1 MLTAG
6 RTKRAPQAPWDDKS
20 IPIVSCSSETNKG
33 QPVTL
38 TQLHLFPFDWWKESK
53 TLHSKCAIYFPPQ
66 NQMLTHM
73 PICFFFVFF
82 FTNTTI
88 RHNTLL
94 RSETSYC
101 NVISASAFLIQP
113 EWIFGW
119 FKKVFGKFG
128 YNGGE
133 KLGHGGTRST
143 LRVSQFTFQQQPQVE
158 LLETRQAVFF
168 LFFFFL
174 YFYHPKTEA
183 AEASLRSYKWSSHQ
197 SPSPHWTF
205 PCAVHQSVD
214 ADWHRAVKHLLSL
227 LLLSAVSLL
236 DPLLLVGSLWE
247 WTVWASAK

>member
-66 NQMLTHM
+66 NQILTHM
-73 PICFFFVFF
+73 PICFFFVF

-119 FKKVFGKFG
+119 FKRSLANLDTMEGKNWDTAVHAVPSVFHNSHSNSSLKSSSS
-128 YNGGE
+128 
-133 KLGHGGTRST
+133 KLDR
-143 LRVSQFTFQQQPQVE
+143 
-158 LLETRQAVFF
+158 
-168 LFFFFL
+168 LFFFFFFL
-174 YFYHPKTEA
+174 PLFLSSKDRGSRGFSEILQVIQPPI
-183 AEASLRSYKWSSHQ
+183 SLAPLNFSLCCTSKCRRRLTQSSQ
-197 SPSPHWTF
+197 TFTIAPST
-205 PCAVHQSVD
+205 
-214 ADWHRAVKHLLSL
+214 
-227 LLLSAVSLL
+227 
-236 DPLLLVGSLWE
+236 
-247 WTVWASAK
+247 

>member
-66 NQMLTHM
+66 NQILTHM
-73 PICFFFVFF
+73 PICFFLFF

-119 FKKVFGKFG
+119 FKRSLANLDTMEGKNWDTAVHAVPSVFHNSHSNCSLKSSSS
-128 YNGGE
+128 
-133 KLGHGGTRST
+133 KLDR
-143 LRVSQFTFQQQPQVE
+143 
-158 LLETRQAVFF
+158 
-168 LFFFFL
+168 LFFFCFFSFL

>member
-1 MLTAG
+1 MLSIFRFLTAG
-6 RTKRAPQAPWDDKS
+6 RTKRAPRAPWDDKS

-119 FKKVFGKFG
+119 FKRSLANLDTMEGKNWDTAVHAVPSVFHNSHSNCSLKSSSS
-128 YNGGE
+128 
-133 KLGHGGTRST
+133 KLDR
-143 LRVSQFTFQQQPQVE
+143 LF
-158 LLETRQAVFF
+158 FF
-168 LFFFFL
+168 LFFFLPLFL
-174 YFYHPKTEA
+174 SSKDRGSRGFSEILQVIQPPI
-183 AEASLRSYKWSSHQ
+183 SLAPLNFSLCCTSKCRRRLTQSSQ
-197 SPSPHWTF
+197 TFTIAPST
-205 PCAVHQSVD
+205 
-214 ADWHRAVKHLLSL
+214 
-227 LLLSAVSLL
+227 
-236 DPLLLVGSLWE
+236 
-247 WTVWASAK
+247 

>member
-1 MLTAG
+1 MLSIFRFLTAG

-73 PICFFFVFF
+73 PICFFFFFF

-119 FKKVFGKFG
+119 FKRSLANLDTMEGKNWDTAVHAVPSVFHNSHSNSSLKSSSS
-128 YNGGE
+128 
-133 KLGHGGTRST
+133 KLDR
-143 LRVSQFTFQQQPQVE
+143 LF
-158 LLETRQAVFF
+158 FF
-168 LFFFFL
+168 LFFFLPLFL
-174 YFYHPKTEA
+174 SSKDRGSRGFSEILQVIQPPI
-183 AEASLRSYKWSSHQ
+183 SLAPLNFSLCCTSKCRRRLTQSSQ
-197 SPSPHWTF
+197 TFTIAPST
-205 PCAVHQSVD
+205 
-214 ADWHRAVKHLLSL
+214 
-227 LLLSAVSLL
+227 
-236 DPLLLVGSLWE
+236 
-247 WTVWASAK
+247 

>member
-1 MLTAG
+1 MLSIFRFLTAG
-6 RTKRAPQAPWDDKS
+6 RTKRAPRAPWDDKS

-53 TLHSKCAIYFPPQ
+53 TLHSKCAIYIPPQ

-73 PICFFFVFF
+73 PICFFLFF

-119 FKKVFGKFG
+119 FKRSLANLDTMEGKNWDTAVHAVPSVFHNSHSNSSLKSSSS
-128 YNGGE
+128 
-133 KLGHGGTRST
+133 KLDR
-143 LRVSQFTFQQQPQVE
+143 L
-158 LLETRQAVFF
+158 FF
-168 LFFFFL
+168 WFFFL
-174 YFYHPKTEA
+174 PLFLSSKDRGSRGFSEILQVIQPPI
-183 AEASLRSYKWSSHQ
+183 SLAPLNFSLCCTSKCRRRLTQSSQ
-197 SPSPHWTF
+197 TFTIAPST
-205 PCAVHQSVD
+205 
-214 ADWHRAVKHLLSL
+214 
-227 LLLSAVSLL
+227 
-236 DPLLLVGSLWE
+236 
-247 WTVWASAK
+247 

>member
-1 MLTAG
+1 MLSIFRFLTAG

-20 IPIVSCSSETNKG
+20 IRIVSCSSETNKG

-38 TQLHLFPFDWWKESK
+38 TQLHLFPFNWWKESK

-73 PICFFFVFF
+73 PICFFFFVF

-119 FKKVFGKFG
+119 FKRSLANLDTMEGKNWDTAVHAVPSVFHNSHSNSSLKSSSS
-128 YNGGE
+128 
-133 KLGHGGTRST
+133 KLDR
-143 LRVSQFTFQQQPQVE
+143 L
-158 LLETRQAVFF
+158 FF
-168 LFFFFL
+168 WFFFL
-174 YFYHPKTEA
+174 PLFLSSKDRGSRGFSEILQVIQPPI
-183 AEASLRSYKWSSHQ
+183 SLAPLNFSLCCTSKCRRRLTQSSQ
-197 SPSPHWTF
+197 TFTIAPST
-205 PCAVHQSVD
+205 
-214 ADWHRAVKHLLSL
+214 
-227 LLLSAVSLL
+227 
-236 DPLLLVGSLWE
+236 
-247 WTVWASAK
+247 